1 MKHGYRSPPNS
12 TLLII
17 TLLGWSQLIKSSIG
31 FLYLTTSI
39 LQLVVDSLCSKLR
52 FQDYSVART
61 VFFNLTEHLLLYW
74 VRWVTPM
81 RRLNDSFLECLEKS
95 FSKMLSSDITMRT
108 SPGSVFLFLF
118 SSRYWGLCFK
128 ILCPVP
134 QRIAIILCNNKN
146 VLLSKLNYHG
156 PLIWYIFSAIWSVWS
171 IMWLWKSELTMTQLC

>member
-39 LQLVVDSLCSKLR
+39 LQLVVDSLCCKLR
-52 FQDYSVART
+52 FQDLTVART
-61 VFFNLTEHLLLYW
+61 VLFNLTEHLLLYW

-81 RRLNDSFLECLEKS
+81 RRLNDSFLEFLEKS
-95 FSKMLSSDITMRT
+95 FSKMLPSHIKLRT

-118 SSRYWGLCFK
+118 SSRSWGLYFK
-128 ILCPVP
+128 LSCLVL
-134 QRIAIILCNNKN
+134 QRVTIILYNNKN
-146 VLLSKLNYHG
+146 VLLSKQ
-156 PLIWYIFSAIWSVWS
+156 I
-171 IMWLWKSELTMTQLC
+171 TMIL